1 MTIIQNRSFVA
12 LKLPLPVPQLL
23 KVAQAI
29 IAALTNNALLPNPT
43 PPLAVL
49 TAGVQKLDAAETATK
64 TRAPGTVPLRNM
76 ARVALLADLHMLK
89 AYVQQVADA
98 NPDNAASVITSAGMT
113 VRKAPLRTKAQFAA
127 KAGPISGTV
136 HLVAKAAAVR
146 SAYEWEWSADGGK
159 TWTGV
164 PATLQAK
171 TTIIGLPVSTAC
183 QFRYKAV
190 TKTGE
195 GDWSL
200 PVVLLVK

>member
-1 MTIIQNRSFVA
+1 MTIIQHRSFVV

-29 IAALTNNALLPNPT
+29 IAALTNNALLPSPN
-43 PPLAVL
+43 PPLAAL
-49 TAGVQKLDAAETATK
+49 TAAVQKLDAAETATK
-64 TRAPGTVPLRNM
+64 TRAPGTVALRNL
-76 ARVALLADLHMLK
+76 ARVALLADLHTLK

-98 NPDNAASVITSAGMT
+98 NPDNAEAIITSAGMT

-136 HLVAKAAAVR
+136 HLVARAAAVR
-146 SAYEWEWSADGGK
+146 SAYEWEWSSDGGK

-164 PATLQAK
+164 AATLQAK
-171 TTIIGLPVSTAC
+171 TTITGLPANTSC